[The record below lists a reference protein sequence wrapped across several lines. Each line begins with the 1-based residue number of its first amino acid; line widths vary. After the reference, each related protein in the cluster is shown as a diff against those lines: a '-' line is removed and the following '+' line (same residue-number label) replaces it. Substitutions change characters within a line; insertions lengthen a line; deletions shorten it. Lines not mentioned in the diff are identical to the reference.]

1 MSDLLIIILTVIAG
15 FLTGI
20 MSGMFGIG
28 GAVISTPTINW
39 LGATP
44 LAAVASTLP
53 AIIPG
58 SISGSLRYLREGLL
72 NSRVIFWTALTG
84 IFASVGGA
92 LLSGQIPGGGHVL
105 MLMTAGLVAFGAIQL
120 GRKPVSGEDGEAIVV
135 EGATDAGPHV
145 ITATDLAATP
155 RTDWWR
161 MMLIGLAAGGLSG
174 LLGVGG
180 GLLMIPLFTRWLRL
194 PLKMALGT
202 SLACAGILAIPGT
215 ITYAII
221 GQIDWLYALPLIVG
235 IIPGARVGAALTIR
249 SSDHTLRLIVSI
261 VLGIIAIIFATSEIY
276 SLIRDI
282 S

>member
-1 MSDLLIIILTVIAG
+1 
-15 FLTGI
+15 

-145 ITATDLAATP
+145 ITVTDLAATP

>member
-1 MSDLLIIILTVIAG
+1 
-15 FLTGI
+15 

-28 GAVISTPTINW
+28 GAVISTPVINW

-58 SISGSLRYLREGLL
+58 SISGTMRYLREGLL
-72 NSRVIFWTALTG
+72 NSRVIFWTASTG

-92 LLSGQIPGGGHVL
+92 LLSGQIPDGGHVL

-120 GRKPVSGEDGEAIVV
+120 GRKPISGEDGEAIAV
-135 EGATDAGPHV
+135 EGATDAGPHI
-145 ITATDLAATP
+145 ITVTDPAATP
-155 RTDWWR
+155 HTDWWR

-215 ITYAII
+215 ITYTII

-249 SSDHTLRLIVSI
+249 SSDRTLRLIVSI

-276 SLIRDI
+276 SLIHDI